1 MQPSDP
7 KQIQT
12 KGTLMITQERVVED
26 ILFTIKTD
34 GLEEA
39 IQLFET
45 LNKFFS
51 IERGWPETALE
62 IRTLFA
68 DLRKK
73 EVEASLAEKEAEQRL
88 KELKATSPKTVI
100 LNTNNNKNSG
110 KTEIDSIDKMDVG
123 IYSPGNN
130 IAKSITLEKTDKEDE
145 N

>member
-1 MQPSDP
+1 MQTSDP

-12 KGTLMITQERVVED
+12 SGTLMITQERVVND
-26 ILFTIKTD
+26 ILFAIKTD
-34 GLEEA
+34 GLEKV
-39 IQLFET
+39 IQLFDI
-45 LNKFFS
+45 LNKYFS
-51 IERGWPETALE
+51 IEPGWAETALE

-73 EVEASLAEKEAEQRL
+73 EVEASQAEKEAERRL
-88 KELKATSPKTVI
+88 EELKATSPKTVI
-100 LNTNNNKNSG
+100 LNSNNNKNSG

-130 IAKSITLEKTDKEDE
+130 IAKTITLDQIDKEDE

>member
-1 MQPSDP
+1 MQTSDP

-12 KGTLMITQERVVED
+12 SGTLMITQERVVND
-26 ILFTIKTD
+26 ILFAIKTD
-34 GLEEA
+34 GLEKA
-39 IQLFET
+39 IQLFDI
-45 LNKFFS
+45 LNKYFS
-51 IERGWPETALE
+51 IEPGWAETALE

-73 EVEASLAEKEAEQRL
+73 EVEASQAEKEAERRL
-88 KELKATSPKTVI
+88 EELKATSPKTVI
-100 LNTNNNKNSG
+100 LNSNNNKNCG

-130 IAKSITLEKTDKEDE
+130 IAKTITLDQIDKEDE

>member
-1 MQPSDP
+1 MQTSDP

-12 KGTLMITQERVVED
+12 SGTLMITQERVVND
-26 ILFTIKTD
+26 ILFAIKTD
-34 GLEEA
+34 GLEKA

-45 LNKFFS
+45 LNTFFS
-51 IERGWPETALE
+51 IEPGWAETALE

-73 EVEASLAEKEAEQRL
+73 EVEASQAEKEAERRL
-88 KELKATSPKTVI
+88 EELKATSPKTVI
-100 LNTNNNKNSG
+100 LNSNNNKNCG

-130 IAKSITLEKTDKEDE
+130 IAKTITLDQIDKEDE

>member
-1 MQPSDP
+1 MQTSDP

-12 KGTLMITQERVVED
+12 SGTLMITQERVVND
-26 ILFTIKTD
+26 ILFAIKTD
-34 GLEEA
+34 GLEKA
-39 IQLFET
+39 IQLFDI
-45 LNKFFS
+45 LNKYFS
-51 IERGWPETALE
+51 IEPGWAETALE

-73 EVEASLAEKEAEQRL
+73 EVEASQAEKEAERRL
-88 KELKATSPKTVI
+88 EELKATSPKTVI
-100 LNTNNNKNSG
+100 LNSNNNKNSG

-130 IAKSITLEKTDKEDE
+130 IAKTITLDQIDKEDE